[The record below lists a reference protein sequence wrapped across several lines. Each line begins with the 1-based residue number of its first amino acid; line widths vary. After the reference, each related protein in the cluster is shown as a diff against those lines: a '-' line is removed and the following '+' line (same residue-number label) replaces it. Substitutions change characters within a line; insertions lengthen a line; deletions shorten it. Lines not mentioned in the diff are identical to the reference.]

1 MGRAPSLPAPLTGLR
16 PDATLNLMVQY
27 SSLDATFAALSDPT
41 RRGILQDLRAGP
53 ASISDL
59 AARYRMTPTGITKH
73 VRLLEEAGLVVTE
86 KEGRVRYCRL
96 GTNPL
101 EREADWIRNHQQM
114 IEGRMDRLAEFLDRT
129 KGTS

>member
-1 MGRAPSLPAPLTGLR
+1 
-16 PDATLNLMVQY
+16 MVQY
-27 SSLDATFAALSDPT
+27 PSLDATFAALSDPT

-86 KEGRVRYCRL
+86 KKGRVRHCRL
-96 GTNPL
+96 GTNRL
-101 EREADWIRNHQQM
+101 EHEADWIRDHQQM

-129 KGTS
+129 KGKS